1 MYLNRRFGRKKYKNV
16 EFYRLKSLHFR
27 YISKIS
33 KFRTKISDL
42 GNFLYGICRFYA
54 IYTKTTLTLQVQT
67 KLSRKRELLGFWDA
81 IYPLIFSL
89 HKNRIS
95 LHRIEFQR
103 KSGDIKKEMFEWNKI
118 RGSRR
123 RMLKIAICDDEQ
135 PIREYL
141 KRLVE
146 KCTEGEIRLFVDG
159 GELLADP
166 TAFDL
171 ILLDISLNRE
181 QNAAEPDGMETA
193 RKIRERSDALII
205 FVTALREYVF
215 EGYDVGAFHY
225 LLKPIDEQKFTE
237 VMDRAICQIRSKKNV
252 EPLVIK
258 VGGNYVRIPVDDI
271 LYAENQARKIMLYT
285 KSKKEP
291 YCFYEKMEVL
301 EQKLG
306 DRFFRSHRGFLVNL
320 QEVAR
325 YDNSN
330 IELKNGE
337 SVFLAKQK
345 YNDFVTAY
353 MKYLRKV

>member
-1 MYLNRRFGRKKYKNV
+1 
-16 EFYRLKSLHFR
+16 
-27 YISKIS
+27 
-33 KFRTKISDL
+33 
-42 GNFLYGICRFYA
+42 
-54 IYTKTTLTLQVQT
+54 
-67 KLSRKRELLGFWDA
+67 
-81 IYPLIFSL
+81 
-89 HKNRIS
+89 
-95 LHRIEFQR
+95 
-103 KSGDIKKEMFEWNKI
+103 
-118 RGSRR
+118 
-123 RMLKIAICDDEQ
+123 MLKIAICDDEQ

-141 KRLVE
+141 KRLVK
-146 KCTEGEIRLFVDG
+146 KCTEGEIRLFADG

-271 LYAENQARKIMLYT
+271 LYAENQARKIMLHT

-301 EQKLG
+301 EQNAL
-306 DRFFRSHRGFLVNL
+306 HPE
-320 QEVAR
+320 QEKSDFQIKALFGWSQIDSIQPYMNR
-325 YDNSN
+325 NSEIMAN
-330 IELKNGE
+330 SAYKRHSKKDGGG
-337 SVFLAKQK
+337 
-345 YNDFVTAY
+345 ND
-353 MKYLRKV
+353 

>member
-1 MYLNRRFGRKKYKNV
+1 
-16 EFYRLKSLHFR
+16 
-27 YISKIS
+27 
-33 KFRTKISDL
+33 
-42 GNFLYGICRFYA
+42 
-54 IYTKTTLTLQVQT
+54 
-67 KLSRKRELLGFWDA
+67 
-81 IYPLIFSL
+81 
-89 HKNRIS
+89 
-95 LHRIEFQR
+95 
-103 KSGDIKKEMFEWNKI
+103 
-118 RGSRR
+118 
-123 RMLKIAICDDEQ
+123 MLKIAICDDEQ

-141 KRLVE
+141 KRLVK
-146 KCTEGEIRLFVDG
+146 KCTEGEIRLFADG

-225 LLKPIDEQKFTE
+225 LLKPIDEQ
-237 VMDRAICQIRSKKNV
+237 IRSKKNV

-271 LYAENQARKIMLYT
+271 LYAENQARKIMLHT

>member
-1 MYLNRRFGRKKYKNV
+1 
-16 EFYRLKSLHFR
+16 
-27 YISKIS
+27 
-33 KFRTKISDL
+33 
-42 GNFLYGICRFYA
+42 
-54 IYTKTTLTLQVQT
+54 
-67 KLSRKRELLGFWDA
+67 
-81 IYPLIFSL
+81 
-89 HKNRIS
+89 
-95 LHRIEFQR
+95 
-103 KSGDIKKEMFEWNKI
+103 
-118 RGSRR
+118 
-123 RMLKIAICDDEQ
+123 MLKIAICDDEQ

-146 KCTEGEIRLFVDG
+146 KCTEGEIRLFADG

-271 LYAENQARKIMLYT
+271 LYAENQARKIMLHT
-285 KSKKEP
+285 KN
-291 YCFYEKMEVL
+291 
-301 EQKLG
+301 
-306 DRFFRSHRGFLVNL
+306 LV
-320 QEVAR
+320 
-325 YDNSN
+325 
-330 IELKNGE
+330 
-337 SVFLAKQK
+337 
-345 YNDFVTAY
+345 
-353 MKYLRKV
+353 

>member
-1 MYLNRRFGRKKYKNV
+1 
-16 EFYRLKSLHFR
+16 
-27 YISKIS
+27 
-33 KFRTKISDL
+33 
-42 GNFLYGICRFYA
+42 
-54 IYTKTTLTLQVQT
+54 
-67 KLSRKRELLGFWDA
+67 
-81 IYPLIFSL
+81 
-89 HKNRIS
+89 
-95 LHRIEFQR
+95 
-103 KSGDIKKEMFEWNKI
+103 
-118 RGSRR
+118 
-123 RMLKIAICDDEQ
+123 MLKIAICDDEQ

-141 KRLVE
+141 KRLVK

-271 LYAENQARKIMLYT
+271 LYAENQARKIMLHT

-301 EQKLG
+301 EQKVEEGALSFTACQAIVSGNAKRIFGLG
-306 DRFFRSHRGFLVNL
+306 RKLAVNAEEKTDEKTEEKMVKGD
-320 QEVAR
+320 Q
-325 YDNSN
+325 
-330 IELKNGE
+330 GW
-337 SVFLAKQK
+337 
-345 YNDFVTAY
+345 
-353 MKYLRKV
+353 RK

>member
-1 MYLNRRFGRKKYKNV
+1 
-16 EFYRLKSLHFR
+16 
-27 YISKIS
+27 
-33 KFRTKISDL
+33 
-42 GNFLYGICRFYA
+42 
-54 IYTKTTLTLQVQT
+54 
-67 KLSRKRELLGFWDA
+67 
-81 IYPLIFSL
+81 
-89 HKNRIS
+89 
-95 LHRIEFQR
+95 
-103 KSGDIKKEMFEWNKI
+103 
-118 RGSRR
+118 
-123 RMLKIAICDDEQ
+123 MLKIAICDDEQ

-141 KRLVE
+141 KKLVE
-146 KCTEGEIRLFVDG
+146 KCTEAEIHLFADGE
-159 GELLADP
+159 ELLADP
-166 TAFDL
+166 AAFDL

-181 QNAAEPDGMETA
+181 KDEPDGMETA
-193 RKIRERSDALII
+193 RKIRERSDVMII
-205 FVTALREYVF
+205 FVSALREYVF

-237 VMDRAICQIRSKKNV
+237 VMDKAIRQIRSEKNA

-258 VGGNYVRIPVDDI
+258 IDGNYVRIPVDDI
-271 LYAENQARKIMLYT
+271 LYAENQARKIILHT

-306 DRFFRSHRGFLVNL
+306 ECFFRSHRGYLVNL

-325 YDNSN
+325 YDNSS

-353 MKYLRKV
+353 MKYLRKA